1 MRSVPRPAAVT
12 LGGMPFTRTQ
22 HTLLT
27 LMNDERAL
35 PHHAWMKHA
44 TELIA
49 YLEERKALNPEECPP
64 RSRGGSRP

>member
-1 MRSVPRPAAVT
+1 MKSIPRPAGVMNG
-12 LGGMPFTRTQ
+12 LPFTRTQ

-35 PHHAWMKHA
+35 PHQAWVKHA
-44 TELIA
+44 KELIA
-49 YLEERKALNPEECPP
+49 YLEERSLNPEESRT